1 MTKTVTIGRLPL
13 GGGNPV
19 LVQSMTN
26 TDTRDAE
33 KTLAQI
39 RALAAAGCDLV
50 RVSVYDEACAEAV
63 KILTAQSPVPLVA
76 DIHFDHRLAIRSAE
90 NGIAKLRINPGNIGG
105 EAKVRELA
113 DCAKAHGIPI
123 RIGVN
128 SGSAEKDLLRKY
140 GGPTAECLV
149 ESALGHA
156 RLLEKAGFED
166 IVLSMKSSDVRLT
179 VEAYRLAAKRCDYPL
194 HVGVTEAGLPG
205 QGTVKSAIGIG
216 ALLLDGIGDTI
227 RVSLSGDPLP
237 EAGAAWDILRAL
249 NLRIRGVQL
258 IACPTCGRTCIPV
271 AEIGKRVEAELADI
285 TIPMKVAVMGCVVNG
300 LGEGREADVGIAG
313 GRDGGVLF
321 VKGQEPRTVRGD
333 LGSILIEAARKLAGE
348 RGNGQGSTHEL

>member
-1 MTKTVTIGRLPL
+1 MTRTVTIGGLPL
-13 GGGNPV
+13 GGGHPV

-26 TDTRDAE
+26 TDTRDTE
-33 KTLAQI
+33 KTLRQI
-39 RALAAAGCDLV
+39 RDLHAAGCDLV

-63 KILTAQSPVPLVA
+63 KTLAAESPVPLVA
-76 DIHFDHRLAIRSAE
+76 DIHFDHRLAIRAAE

-105 EAKVRELA
+105 EARVRELA

-128 SGSAEKDLLRKY
+128 SGSAEKELLDRY

-179 VEAYRLAAKRCDYPL
+179 IEAYRLAAKRCDYPL

-216 ALLLDGIGDTI
+216 ALLADGIGDTI

-237 EAGAAWDILRAL
+237 EAAAAWDILRAL

-271 AEIGKRVEAELADI
+271 AEIGRRVEEELADL
-285 TIPMKVAVMGCVVNG
+285 TVPLKVAVMGCVVYG
-300 LGEGREADVGIAG
+300 PGEGREADVGIAG
-313 GRDGGVLF
+313 GKSGGILF
-321 VKGQEPRTVRGD
+321 VKGQEPRKVTGD
-333 LGSILIEAARKLAGE
+333 LGAILIEEARKLAME
-348 RGNGQGSTHEL
+348 RA